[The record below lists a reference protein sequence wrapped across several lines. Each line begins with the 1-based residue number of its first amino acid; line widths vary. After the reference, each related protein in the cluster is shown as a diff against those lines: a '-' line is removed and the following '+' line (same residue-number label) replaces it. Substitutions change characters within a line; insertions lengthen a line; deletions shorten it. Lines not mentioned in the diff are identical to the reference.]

1 MPSWPTDLES
11 GGSKYDIVVIAARR
25 AQQIKNGAR
34 PLVEIDST
42 NPLTIALHEI
52 AAGKVVVGDSEES
65 EEDQVPQRHERHYL
79 TQRGDLE
86 EVVEEGSEDELDE
99 EE

>member
-25 AQQIKNGAR
+25 AQQIKDGAR
-34 PLVEIDST
+34 PLVQVDST

-52 AAGKVVVGDSEES
+52 AAGKVIVGDSKKS
-65 EEDQVPQRHERHYL
+65 EEDQTPQRHERHYL
-79 TQRGDLE
+79 AQRGDLE
-86 EVVEEGSEDELDE
+86 EVVEKGSEDDLDE